1 MLPLDITIP
10 LKTLIS
16 DKFALQNTAP
26 VFKPKVGRPR
36 KVYAITDGNTNN
48 AMEDQMMTGAANEH
62 QSNNLLALVPASTS
76 NDAYVNA
83 SSQPRKRGRPRK
95 DATMYPRKDATI
107 PANTQPKR
115 RGRPPKNRNLSGNAQ
130 SAECTPQN
138 SVLIRNAQT
147 VRAEKLAKAERL
159 KRENMHAQGAPPGT
173 QFF

>member
-1 MLPLDITIP
+1 
-10 LKTLIS
+10 
-16 DKFALQNTAP
+16 
-26 VFKPKVGRPR
+26 
-36 KVYAITDGNTNN
+36 
-48 AMEDQMMTGAANEH
+48 
-62 QSNNLLALVPASTS
+62 
-76 NDAYVNA
+76 
-83 SSQPRKRGRPRK
+83 
-95 DATMYPRKDATI
+95 I